1 MPSRSGFI
9 LLVCLG
15 FTGAAITAE
24 GPPAPTP
31 VAVERL
37 IEQLGDRKSAVREKA
52 GAALEAL
59 GPAALPRLREAKDH
73 TDPEVR
79 RRVESLLVALEKA
92 NLLLPKR
99 VSLKIS
105 QRPIREAVTDLARQT
120 GYPVDLY
127 PNAQNNDER
136 EKQLHT
142 LHVDQQPFWEAL
154 DKLCREGGLALQR
167 TYGEDARLHLRF
179 SDEYSPYVH
188 HAGAFRLVAQGFQY
202 HRSIEFGALS
212 RQALTEG
219 QRSEQLTF
227 RFTIMVEPRMPLLW
241 LGPIVL
247 TEAVDER
254 NNSMLPAEE
263 STQEE
268 DRRAYSDR
276 GFYQDAWVNLVRVS
290 RDARSVKR
298 VRGFAPLR
306 VLVEQSPELVVDKI
320 LAAKGQK
327 QKSENCELEIED
339 IKHEAAGGNRC
350 EIKFNL
356 RNLRGEGTTD
366 YNFYNSVRHRFELR
380 DAKGVKYTWSGGG
393 WGGNDNN
400 VRGSFTFTHPGGEA
414 GPPAKLIF
422 YGWTTLYHRVPFEF
436 RDLPLP

>member
-1 MPSRSGFI
+1 MRSCSAFFVA
-9 LLVCLG
+9 VCLG
-15 FTGAAITAE
+15 FAWAATAAE
-24 GPPAPTP
+24 GPPAPAQP
-31 VAVERL
+31 VSLERL
-37 IEQLGDRKSAVREKA
+37 IEQLGDRNGGVREKA
-52 GAALEAL
+52 GAAIETL
-59 GPAALPRLREAKDH
+59 GPSVLPRLRQAKDH

-79 RRVESLLVALEKA
+79 RRVDSLLITLEKA

-99 VSLKIS
+99 VSVKLS

-120 GYPVDLY
+120 GYAVDLY

-136 EKQLHT
+136 EKQLHA
-142 LHVDQQPFWEAL
+142 LQIEQQPFWEAL
-154 DKLCREGGLALQR
+154 DKVCKEGGLALQR

-179 SDEYSPYVH
+179 SDDYAPYVH

-202 HRSIEFGALS
+202 HRNIEFGALS
-212 RQALTEG
+212 RQAFADG

-227 RFTIMVEPRMPLLW
+227 RLTVMAEPRMPVLW
-241 LGPIVL
+241 LGPIIL
-247 TEAVDER
+247 TEAVDDR

-263 STQEE
+263 PSQDE
-268 DRRAYSDR
+268 DRRAYNDR
-276 GFYQDAWVNLVRVS
+276 GYYQDAWVNMVRVS
-290 RDARSVKR
+290 RDAQSVKR
-298 VRGFAPLR
+298 VKGLVPLR
-306 VLVEQSPELVVDKI
+306 VLVEQAPELVVDKV
-320 LAAKGQK
+320 LTAKGRK
-327 QKSENCELEIED
+327 LKSETCELEIED
-339 IKHEAAGGNRC
+339 VKHEAGNRC

-356 RNLRGEGTTD
+356 QNIRGEGATD

-400 VRGSFTFTHPGGEA
+400 VRGTFTFTHPGGEA